1 LRLQVSMFC
10 IWRKQ
15 CQNWRRKVGVV
26 KMYDEEIFID
36 ISSGMGIERVLKK
49 IEPLINKWA
58 ADIRFGDMPFEDRKQ
73 EIYIIALQGIEK
85 YDDSKGTKL
94 SSFLHTHI
102 KNKILSKIRSVNK
115 KSNNANVYL
124 TADSGYLREIPES
137 QIVVSD
143 SKESSKDI
151 NLFDV
156 YYDQSSEI
164 GDDSEIVMQE
174 LRESLTEREFSIV
187 SMLDIGMSIREISDE
202 LEENYWTVSKAVN
215 KIRNSKV
222 LQPYKN

>member
-1 LRLQVSMFC
+1 
-10 IWRKQ
+10 
-15 CQNWRRKVGVV
+15 
-26 KMYDEEIFID
+26 MYDEEIFID

>member
-1 LRLQVSMFC
+1 
-10 IWRKQ
+10 
-15 CQNWRRKVGVV
+15 VGVV